1 MKLVIGHL
9 FITLYLRIVSHF
21 CIVKVSVQARYILNL
36 LIVLQLLLGS
46 LGGFLK
52 TTKLTW

>member
-1 MKLVIGHL
+1 MIGHL
-9 FITLYLRIVSHF
+9 FIKFDLSIATYF

-36 LIVLQLLLGS
+36 LIVVQLLLGS

-52 TTKLTW
+52 TSKLTW